1 LFRALEHIW
10 KFAESMQGGDI
21 DEQLA
26 ATDLNV
32 LIRDISPLLQKA
44 NLLGHLQIPTPGADK
59 GYFDRGIGALKGI
72 LDLLVEG

>member
-1 LFRALEHIW
+1 
-10 KFAESMQGGDI
+10 MQGGDI

-44 NLLGHLQIPTPGADK
+44 NLLGHLHVPTPGVDI
-59 GYFDRGIGALKGI
+59 GYVDRGIGGLKGI
-72 LDLLVEG
+72 LELIVAG